1 MSPVAV
7 GIGVALVVAVVIWLM
22 ACVRTPEEGA
32 QAILDEARSEAEAI
46 LAAAETKAA
55 DIAAAAHAQTALAAR
70 DAELTTGDIIKK
82 AEEKNLN
89 LVAAAELQ
97 RTQARREAIR
107 MQKLATGVRFELTQ
121 MVSSLLA
128 EVERTSATWS
138 ANGHALPHGVRKPQS
153 RGKPE

>member
-7 GIGVALVVAVVIWLM
+7 GIGVAIVAAVVIWFM
-22 ACVRTPEEGA
+22 ACIRTPEEEA

-55 DIAAAAHAQTALAAR
+55 DITAAAHAQTALAAR
-70 DAELTTGDIIKK
+70 DAELTTGEIIKK
-82 AEEKNLN
+82 AEEKNWN

-107 MQKLATGVRFELTQ
+107 MQELANGVRFELAE
-121 MVSSLLA
+121 MVSGLLA
-128 EVERTSATWS
+128 EVERTSRTLS
-138 ANGHALPHGVRKPQS
+138 ANGHALPHGVRKPLS
-153 RGKPE
+153 RTEPE